1 MIQQNVSLHTEISP
15 LLDSLISLLKREI
28 NVYRELKASISHE
41 KVILLKPS
49 LESLL
54 ESNSKKET
62 VVLKAKMLEE
72 GRLKLV
78 RKIAKMLDC
87 EENEINLTVL
97 CSHADHNQERDLREC
112 QNVLSG
118 LLIESRTMNQKNKEL
133 LDFSLH
139 FLQGSVDFIHNI
151 LSSSSACY
159 MPSGK
164 MRPISRN
171 GKLVQAEG

>member
-1 MIQQNVSLHTEISP
+1 MIEQNMSLHTEISP

-28 NVYRELKASISHE
+28 NVYRELKASISQE

-97 CSHADHNQERDLREC
+97 CSHADHNQECDLREC

-118 LLIESRTMNQKNKEL
+118 LLIESRTMNQKIKNCSIFRFIFTGICRFYYNIFLPFGL
-133 LDFSLH
+133 LLC
-139 FLQGSVDFIHNI
+139 VR
-151 LSSSSACY
+151 
-159 MPSGK
+159 K

-171 GKLVQAEG
+171 GKLVQAKG